1 MKSKKYEKVMKYLVD
16 NPTAKPS
23 DIAKACKCSVK
34 YVYNIRSKVGTPK
47 EVFEKEER
55 QKQRKALVNRTS
67 VLMTANDMVSKV
79 RQHDHG
85 DFANNAT
92 MIAQYWNTHLGL
104 IDFIKPS
111 DVPIMLV
118 LLKIARIS
126 ENPSHIDNY
135 VDTCGYSALAAEMS
149 EDRSDT

>member
-47 EVFEKEER
+47 EVFEKEAKD
-55 QKQRKALVNRTS
+55 KQRKALVNRTS
-67 VLMTANDMVSKV
+67 VLMTANDMVSKS
-79 RQHDHG
+79 RQQDHG
-85 DFANNAT
+85 NFANNAMMT
-92 MIAQYWNTHLGL
+92 AQYWNTHLGL

-111 DVPIMLV
+111 DVPIMLA
-118 LLKIARIS
+118 LLKIARIH

-149 EDRSDT
+149 EDRSNT

>member
-23 DIAKACKCSVK
+23 DIAKACGCSVK
-34 YVYNIRSKVGTPK
+34 YVYNIKSKVGTPK
-47 EVFEKEER
+47 EVFEKEAKD
-55 QKQRKALVNRTS
+55 KQRKALFNRTS

-79 RQHDHG
+79 RQQDHG
-85 DFANNAT
+85 SFANNANMT
-92 MIAQYWNTHLGL
+92 AQYWNTHLGL

-118 LLKIARIS
+118 LLKIARMS

-149 EDRSDT
+149 EGRSNT

>member
-47 EVFEKEER
+47 EVFEKEAKD
-55 QKQRKALVNRTS
+55 KQRKALVNRTS

-104 IDFIKPS
+104 NDFIKPS

-149 EDRSDT
+149 EDRSNT